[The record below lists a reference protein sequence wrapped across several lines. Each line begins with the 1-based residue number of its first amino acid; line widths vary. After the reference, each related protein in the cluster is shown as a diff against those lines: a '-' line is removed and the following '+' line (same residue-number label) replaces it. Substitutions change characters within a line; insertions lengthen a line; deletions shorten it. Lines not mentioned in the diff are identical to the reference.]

1 MDLDRSLIVL
11 YNSMLPSLI
20 TQHTDVVFVC
30 YYLVII
36 DNYLLIMNYN

>member
-20 TQHTDVVFVC
+20 TQRTDVVFVC
-30 YYLVII
+30 Y
-36 DNYLLIMNYN
+36 